1 MDEQEK
7 VPRRSF
13 LGFMIWAIGG
23 LISMGVGV
31 PAIIYVIAPSVQR
44 KTTEDWIRV
53 GSTSKIELGTPTLFK
68 VKIKR
73 QVGWN
78 VNEEELSVYVI
89 TENGRD
95 FMALSNIC
103 THLGCRVRWVSD
115 QEKFF
120 CPCHNAIFD
129 KDGTVISGPPPA
141 PLDQFQ
147 VKVEN
152 DQLYILGG

>member
-1 MDEQEK
+1 
-7 VPRRSF
+7 
-13 LGFMIWAIGG
+13 
-23 LISMGVGV
+23 
-31 PAIIYVIAPSVQR
+31 
-44 KTTEDWIRV
+44 
-53 GSTSKIELGTPTLFK
+53 
-68 VKIKR
+68 
-73 QVGWN
+73 
-78 VNEEELSVYVI
+78 
-89 TENGRD
+89 
-95 FMALSNIC
+95 
-103 THLGCRVRWVSD
+103 VRWVSD